1 MRTWKTAKKPFS
13 LTERYERESCTAQGW
28 ETPLSTTLPP
38 FQGSQEKRPQDSGRS
53 GWTRLKCGGGQE
65 AASVDPTV
73 TCELV
78 PSMLGDITAPEAERT
93 MDLWNRQKVQK
104 IRILQGIRLQT
115 PPLRARNSGSAEHG
129 EESRNA
135 QENLRATSLGLEQ
148 LTDCV
153 GGP

>member
-13 LTERYERESCTAQGW
+13 LTERHERESCTAQGR

-38 FQGSQEKRPQDSGRS
+38 FGVHKRRGHRTVEGVAERD
-53 GWTRLKCGGGQE
+53 L
-65 AASVDPTV
+65 SVAVLGKLRVGPMV

-78 PSMLGDITAPEAERT
+78 PSTLGDIKAPEAERT
-93 MDLWNRQKVQK
+93 MDLWNHQKVQK
-104 IRILQGIRLQT
+104 IRILQGIRLRT
-115 PPLRARNSGSAEHG
+115 PPLRARNSGSAEQG

-148 LTDCV
+148 LTGCV